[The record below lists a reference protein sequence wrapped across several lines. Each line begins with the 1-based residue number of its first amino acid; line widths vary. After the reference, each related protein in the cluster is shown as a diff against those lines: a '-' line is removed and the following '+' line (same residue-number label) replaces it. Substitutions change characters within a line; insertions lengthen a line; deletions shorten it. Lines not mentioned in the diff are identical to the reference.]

1 MNSVTAN
8 TKTTLLLNNAW
19 QPITVVTARAAFSHL
34 HKKRIAAL
42 DKNASIFHSL
52 DSWNSQAEY
61 HDDQPF
67 LRSSHAAWPIPTVIV
82 VSSKFFRKPKKKKL
96 TLFDLAKICDHTCQ
110 YCFEKFPL
118 KQLSIDHVQPRSK
131 GGEDIHDNR
140 VLACLNCNRQKSN
153 FIPFFDKEGKIPRPP
168 QIPALML
175 NAEKIR
181 PEWNYY
187 LKNLY

>member
-1 MNSVTAN
+1 
-8 TKTTLLLNNAW
+8 
-19 QPITVVTARAAFSHL
+19 
-34 HKKRIAAL
+34 
-42 DKNASIFHSL
+42 
-52 DSWNSQAEY
+52 
-61 HDDQPF
+61 
-67 LRSSHAAWPIPTVIV
+67 
-82 VSSKFFRKPKKKKL
+82 
-96 TLFDLAKICDHTCQ
+96 LAKICNYTCQ

-131 GGEDIHDNR
+131 GGEDVHDNR
-140 VLACLNCNRQKSN
+140 VISCLNCNRAKGS
-153 FIPFFDKEGKIPRPP
+153 FIPFFDKNGEIPKPP